1 MVDQKALNEKYLEL
15 QVLDQQVKQ
24 VNQQMINLDTQLLEL
39 QKLEEN
45 LDDLSQ
51 TKKDT
56 EILVA
61 FGGGVFSKA
70 ELKDNNTVLMNVGAD
85 IIVEKDIPSSKK
97 VIRHQID
104 QIKDVLQQL
113 EQEFNILAMNSQI
126 LQQDMQKLSSE
137 IKEK

>member
-1 MVDQKALNEKYLEL
+1 MVDKKALNEKYLEL
-15 QVLDQQVKQ
+15 QVLDQQIKQ
-24 VNQQMINLDTQLLEL
+24 VNQQMLNLDTQLLEL

-45 LDDLSQ
+45 LGDLSQ

-104 QIKDVLQQL
+104 QIKEVVQQL

>member
-15 QVLDQQVKQ
+15 QVLDQQIKQ
-24 VNQQMINLDTQLLEL
+24 VNQQMLNLDTQLLEL

-97 VIRHQID
+97 VISHQID
-104 QIKDVLQQL
+104 QIKDVVQQL

>member
-70 ELKDNNTVLMNVGAD
+70 ELKDNSTVLMNVGAD